1 MKIGVTVG
9 IPKETG
15 NGETR
20 VAATPDSVK
29 RLMKCGFDLNIE
41 TGAGVA
47 AGFLDSDYEA
57 AGAKIVSTEDAWST
71 PIVAKIAP
79 PTSKEA
85 PALQSGAMIV
95 SLMEPFRNGPL
106 LEWFAQ
112 HKVDALALEA
122 IPRTSRAQSM
132 DVLSSQAGIA
142 GYRAVLEAAQ
152 HYGRFF
158 PMMMTSAG
166 SAKATKVT
174 VLGVGVAGLQAI
186 ATAKKLGATVEAYD
200 VRPEVRDQI
209 LSLGAKPIEIK
220 LDESGVGEG
229 GYAKELSA
237 ESKQRIQAVLDD
249 HLSKSDIIISTANVP
264 GRKAPILISEAVVAK
279 MRCGSVIVDMATPSG
294 GNCTL
299 SKPDE
304 VVEVHGVKIIGYTNY
319 PAMMATDS
327 SSFFARNIVSLL
339 DLFVAPQENG
349 GATYIVN
356 LEDDII
362 EASILVHQGIMRMK
376 GK

>member
-15 NGETR
+15 LGETR

-152 HYGRFF
+152 HYGRKTEHLDPDRVRCFDR
-158 PMMMTSAG
+158 AG
-166 SAKATKVT
+166 YKHGADHKNRTYGIGNGHQW
-174 VLGVGVAGLQAI
+174 GV
-186 ATAKKLGATVEAYD
+186 
-200 VRPEVRDQI
+200 
-209 LSLGAKPIEIK
+209 
-220 LDESGVGEG
+220 
-229 GYAKELSA
+229 
-237 ESKQRIQAVLDD
+237 QRWRYPPND
-249 HLSKSDIIISTANVP
+249 
-264 GRKAPILISEAVVAK
+264 VVADEACQCK
-279 MRCGSVIVDMATPSG
+279 NVDRYH
-294 GNCTL
+294 C
-299 SKPDE
+299 
-304 VVEVHGVKIIGYTNY
+304 
-319 PAMMATDS
+319 
-327 SSFFARNIVSLL
+327 F
-339 DLFVAPQENG
+339 
-349 GATYIVN
+349 
-356 LEDDII
+356 
-362 EASILVHQGIMRMK
+362 
-376 GK
+376 